1 MSDCAVVIIRV
12 KQDRYSI
19 SEAQVSIAG
28 MGNSAHKT
36 RPNRISLRQNLN
48 TTIPA
53 LYRLIFDR
61 ACLAVQKSDQAKM
74 RLDIQEDS
82 DWYYEVAIV
91 ARVVACEFKMIMEG
105 FSPKKRPTA

>member
-1 MSDCAVVIIRV
+1 MSDPVVIIRV

-19 SEAQVSIAG
+19 SEAQVCIANTG
-28 MGNSAHKT
+28 DSTHET
-36 RPNRISLRQNLN
+36 RPRRIRLQQNLD

-61 ACLAVQKSDQAKM
+61 TCLAVQEYGGAKM
-74 RLDIQEDS
+74 RLDIAPDS

-91 ARVVACEFKMIMEG
+91 ARVVATEFKLIVEG